1 MTFKDTLELWLKNR
15 ATTDTEF
22 AKDFAKKNKSVD
34 DCVRYIEGMLL
45 NKVME
50 QRKNDKD
57 NSMCSASAPSDDEVF
72 AMALEYYH
80 NDDIKLQASRHDMVK
95 ILSMSATTFTEEE
108 KEQMRKEAKDWFIS
122 AEKAKL
128 QTKEREKEN
137 KTSKADVKSEQKQ
150 EPKQVTMKPTSKP
163 TATSKNHKG
172 EQATQL
178 SLF

>member
-34 DCVRYIEGMLL
+34 NCCKYIEAMLL
-45 NKVME
+45 KKVLDE
-50 QRKNDKD
+50 RKAHKD
-57 NSMCSASAPSDDEVF
+57 NSQCAAAAPSDDEVF

-80 NDDIKLQASRHDMVK
+80 NDDIKLEPTSHDMVK
-95 ILSMSATTFTEEE
+95 ILSMSAVSFTDEE
-108 KEQMRKEAKDWFIS
+108 KEQMRKEAKMWFIS
-122 AEKAKL
+122 QEKAKL
-128 QTKEREKEN
+128 SKQGKQEN
-137 KTSKADVKSEQKQ
+137 GKADVKSEPKQ
-150 EPKQVTMKPTSKP
+150 APKQVTMKPTTKP
-163 TATSKNHKG
+163 TSSKNHKG